1 MGLQLIPPLLAH
13 GGVHHPVAGG
23 ARFGSTVSPRDEYK
37 IIHYFICNISGRG
50 QMFITFIANELL
62 SNNLVN
68 SEPALIFL
76 LKFLIC

>member
-1 MGLQLIPPLLAH
+1 
-13 GGVHHPVAGG
+13 
-23 ARFGSTVSPRDEYK
+23 
-37 IIHYFICNISGRG
+37 
-50 QMFITFIANELL
+50 MFITFIANELL